1 VAEENIIRAI
11 PQSAADRHAVW
22 QANRARLVRTQRI
35 NPLNTTRTWLTSG
48 ILGGNHPSEPIS
60 YRCMSS
66 RTVRA
71 VPGIDPKLS
80 GKNLQLFLLEKFRA
94 ALLLWRRSLLDQG
107 EGARG

>member
-1 VAEENIIRAI
+1 
-11 PQSAADRHAVW
+11 
-22 QANRARLVRTQRI
+22 
-35 NPLNTTRTWLTSG
+35 
-48 ILGGNHPSEPIS
+48 
-60 YRCMSS
+60 MSS